1 MTASAAVHSAT
12 NAFFRLAAVLP
23 CLALL
28 PQLASCTD
36 ATSAP
41 LEPPAAVVA
50 AAPQPGCRQQFPVE
64 FRGISCAGHDYD
76 PVIPYGELYPPR

>member
-1 MTASAAVHSAT
+1 
-12 NAFFRLAAVLP
+12 
-23 CLALL
+23 
-28 PQLASCTD
+28 
-36 ATSAP
+36 
-41 LEPPAAVVA
+41 VVA